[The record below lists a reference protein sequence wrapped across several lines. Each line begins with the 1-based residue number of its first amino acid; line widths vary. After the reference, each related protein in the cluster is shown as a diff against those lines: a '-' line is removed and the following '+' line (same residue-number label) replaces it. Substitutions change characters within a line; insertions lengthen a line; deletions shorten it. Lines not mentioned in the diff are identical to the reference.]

1 MRRLALLLCLIVC
14 VLAPVRAAGA
24 ADAALLRTLTAT
36 LADTLADTR
45 AMELSLAQLRH
56 FRDADF
62 IYQPSLSVSS
72 LDVTAAGSARD
83 TRAVLS
89 GMLAVDRDFAFFFG
103 SVDDVVRAQK
113 ALRAM
118 AENLTATEP
127 PAPLD
132 RKTIAA
138 LQAETHTQEGR
149 VRLAGHASAGLRALL
164 PKATADESSL
174 RILGAHLYGCY
185 IERLYVSGIMCLAAV
200 EEGTADALK
209 QVQPESGSSLI
220 RTVELLGD
228 KGMLGRAQDSA
239 QRRALVKE
247 LQDMIRGGLNTE
259 TMSRIVDMCGAERDR
274 ILAGDQS

>member
-14 VLAPVRAAGA
+14 VLAPVRVAGA

-36 LADTLADTR
+36 LADTK

-56 FRDADF
+56 FRDAGF
-62 IYQPSLSVSS
+62 IYQPSLSVST
-72 LDVTAAGSARD
+72 LDVTAADSARD
-83 TRAVLS
+83 KRAVVS
-89 GMLAVDRDFAFFFG
+89 GMMAVDRDFAFFFG
-103 SVDDVVRAQK
+103 SVDDVVREQK

-118 AENLTATEP
+118 AESLTATEP
-127 PAPLD
+127 PASLD

-149 VRLAGHASAGLRALL
+149 IRLAGHASAGLSALL
-164 PKATADESSL
+164 PKAAADESSL

-200 EEGTADALK
+200 EEGTVDALK

-239 QRRALVKE
+239 QRRALVRE
-247 LQDMIRGGLNTE
+247 LQDRIRSGLNTE

-274 ILAGDQS
+274 ILAGDRS